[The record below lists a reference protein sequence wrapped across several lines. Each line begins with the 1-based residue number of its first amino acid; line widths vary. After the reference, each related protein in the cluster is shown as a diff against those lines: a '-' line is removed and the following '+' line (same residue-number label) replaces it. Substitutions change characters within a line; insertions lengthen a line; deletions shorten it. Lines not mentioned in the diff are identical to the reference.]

1 MKKVSILLLTID
13 RFNLTREYIGNA
25 LANAGYPFELCISD
39 NGSVQPEIFEWCE
52 QQNPKVYFKN
62 GYNYGTAQSLNR
74 MMDANPS
81 DYWVFIG
88 NDIQLPPNWLRT
100 FVQYAEKTED
110 KAGVMGIDWRGLQY
124 ETGKVNDTDVW
135 LTTNTFGTMFI
146 TKTLRDKLGDFCEE
160 YSVYGLWD
168 SDYSLR
174 ATAAGMQNYYLPN
187 LRSHHF
193 GNDVGENSEYRRMKD
208 NSLEK
213 AKPIF
218 DANRLEYNKGNYYKK
233 YKRDGLA

>member
-13 RFNLTREYIGNA
+13 RFHKTREYVGNA

-39 NGSVQPEIFEWCE
+39 NGSVESEIFEWCE

-88 NDIQLPPNWLRT
+88 NDIQLPPNWLKT
-100 FVQYAEKTED
+100 FVQYAEQTED
-110 KAGVMGIDWRGLQY
+110 KAGVIGIDWRQLKYDTINLNGL
-124 ETGKVNDTDVW
+124 DVW
-135 LTTNTFGTMFI
+135 ETTNVFGTMFI
-146 TKTLRDKLGDFCEE
+146 TKTLREKVGDFCED
-160 YSVYGLWD
+160 YFIYGLWD

-174 ATAAGMQNYYLPN
+174 ATAAGFQNFYLPN

-233 YKRDGLA
+233 YKR